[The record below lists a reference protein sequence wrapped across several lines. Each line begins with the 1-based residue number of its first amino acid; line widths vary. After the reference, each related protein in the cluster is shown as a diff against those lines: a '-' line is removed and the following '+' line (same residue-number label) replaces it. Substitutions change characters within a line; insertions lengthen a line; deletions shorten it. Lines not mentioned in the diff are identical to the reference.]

1 MKKSSTNKTAIV
13 IGATGLIGSNVVAL
27 LTEAE
32 HVGRVVVI
40 TRRPVEYVSEKVENH
55 VIDFDH
61 LSDHEDLFV
70 GDVLFSCLGT
80 TLKQA
85 GSIAAQRV
93 IDLDYQYTA
102 ARIAFAQ
109 GVSHYLLVSSSG
121 AEQHSLSAYLKMKGE
136 LEVKVQKLAFRHISI
151 LQPSLLL
158 GEREQSR
165 RAEGWASKVLPVICK
180 LPMLRRYRPI
190 YAAAVAQKMVF
201 LSQAPKRPFERL
213 SLDQVFPKNAL
224 K

>member
-1 MKKSSTNKTAIV
+1 MKKISVNKTAIV
-13 IGATGLIGSNVVAL
+13 IGATGLIGSNVVISLA
-27 LTEAE
+27 EAE

-40 TRRPVEYVSEKVENH
+40 TRRAVECNSEKVENH

-61 LSDHEDLFV
+61 LSDHEELFA
-70 GDVLFSCLGT
+70 GDILFSCLGT
-80 TLKQA
+80 TLGQA

-93 IDLDYQYTA
+93 VDLDYQYTA
-102 ARIAFAQ
+102 ARIAFEQ

-121 AEQHSLSAYLKMKGE
+121 ADQRSLSAYLKMKGE
-136 LEVKVQKLAFRHISI
+136 LEAKVQGLAFAHISI

-165 RAEGWASKVLPVICK
+165 RAEGWASKVRPIICK

-190 YAAAVAQKMVF
+190 NGAKVAQKMVL
-201 LSQAPKRPFERL
+201 LSHAPKRPFERL
-213 SLDQVFPKNAL
+213 SLDQVFPKTP
-224 K
+224 